1 MMGSGVRD
9 GLDGRDR
16 TEVLVVG
23 GGVTGLTASLL
34 LSRLGVDH
42 VLVERHEGTALVPK
56 GHIINQRAMEIFRD
70 VGVADDIYA
79 IGCPPE
85 KMSTI
90 SWMTSLAGPTP
101 LHGRRLARTDAWCG
115 GPGYTAA
122 SPCRPTNLP
131 QLRLEPVLRR
141 HAERRPKAQVA
152 FGHELLSVSDSGD
165 EVTAVIRDRARD
177 TRHALT
183 AKYVIAA
190 DGGRSVG
197 PALGVRLHGQRT
209 LLDMV
214 STHFSADMT
223 RFWPDESVVIC
234 FSINPDGE
242 GSLGSG
248 VLLPMGPD
256 MWGGKS
262 REWQY
267 HSALHAGDPDQFDTP
282 LMLSRMRAMLGLPN
296 LDAEIHSVSRWRFE
310 ATLAERY
317 RAGRCFFAGDAAHRH
332 PPNGGL
338 GLNTAVA
345 DVHNLAW
352 KLALVL
358 SGVAGDGLLDSY
370 EAERRPVGAAVVER
384 AVDTWQ
390 AHIGI
395 DEALGLA
402 DARDRAHAWE
412 RIGEYLSDTAAG
424 ERRRARVRDAV
435 AVAAREFTGQ
445 DIELGYRYASG
456 AIIGDTVGAHADVAD
471 PPLLDPDEFRPG
483 TAPGKTVPHAWLTSP
498 QGERRSTLDLATG
511 TAFALYTAPAAAG
524 HWRRAVRTAMD
535 ALQLPDGLLAVHAV
549 GAPGA
554 QPDDRGGGWQ
564 DTDGTWS
571 RVRGTSDTGAV
582 LARPDRHVAWRAGSL
597 PGDPAASVRSA
608 LESLLAIG
616 TQGSDAS

>member
-1 MMGSGVRD
+1 M
-9 GLDGRDR
+9 
-16 TEVLVVG
+16 
-23 GGVTGLTASLL
+23 
-34 LSRLGVDH
+34 
-42 VLVERHEGTALVPK
+42 
-56 GHIINQRAMEIFRD
+56 
-70 VGVADDIYA
+70 
-79 IGCPPE
+79 
-85 KMSTI
+85 
-90 SWMTSLAGPTP
+90 
-101 LHGRRLARTDAWCG
+101 
-115 GPGYTAA
+115 
-122 SPCRPTNLP
+122 
-131 QLRLEPVLRR
+131 
-141 HAERRPKAQVA
+141 
-152 FGHELLSVSDSGD
+152 SDSGD

-177 TRHALT
+177 TRHALA
-183 AKYVIAA
+183 AKYVIVA

-395 DEALGLA
+395 DAALGLA
-402 DARDRAHAWE
+402 DARDRAQAWE

-445 DIELGYRYASG
+445 DIELGYRYASR

-471 PPLLDPDEFRPG
+471 PPLLDPDGFRPG

-498 QGERRSTLDLATG
+498 QGERRSTSTSPLARRSRSTRRPPLPGTGGAPSAPLWMRSSCPTGCWRCTRSAHPAPSRTIAAADGRTRTAPGRGSAAPVTRARSWLGPTATSPGGRKPARRPSRQRPFRTGISPRHRDARKRCLMRSSDRKVIICVAPTGGMAQKSQNPHLPTQPNEIADTVARCADLGASMVAVHARGPDDLATCDPG
-511 TAFALYTAPAAAG
+511 IYTKINTLIRQRCDIIINNSTGGGITGDMLRQAGPGLLELDFAERLRGARPARRWEPRTARPSSRSSTGKRYSSTRPPAAA
-524 HWRRAVRTAMD
+524 
-535 ALQLPDGLLAVHAV
+535 
-549 GAPGA
+549 
-554 QPDDRGGGWQ
+554 
-564 DTDGTWS
+564 S
-571 RVRGTSDTGAV
+571 
-582 LARPDRHVAWRAGSL
+582 SL
-597 PGDPAASVRSA
+597 SHTCSGMA
-608 LESLLAIG
+608 
-616 TQGSDAS
+616 